1 MMPHNGA
8 LITLLA
14 ICGLTHRDS
23 YKDLFVVGLIV
34 PTFTLI
40 FAIVLH
46 TMFGLFLSKKY
57 ATPICES
64 TIIILLHSEI
74 LSRELLYESE
84 HYDSIG
90 FTSVAEG
97 SGESIKI
104 TSSAINIVSY
114 FSKYS
119 SGPRGLCC

>member
-1 MMPHNGA
+1 MINPEMLHRIVSMASASLNMMPHNGA

-46 TMFGLFLSKKY
+46 TMFGCF
-57 ATPICES
+57 
-64 TIIILLHSEI
+64 
-74 LSRELLYESE
+74 
-84 HYDSIG
+84 
-90 FTSVAEG
+90 
-97 SGESIKI
+97 
-104 TSSAINIVSY
+104 
-114 FSKYS
+114 
-119 SGPRGLCC
+119 